1 MASTLDELLQRLD
14 YLPALTRDAETALIT
29 KAYNF
34 AERAHS
40 GQLRK
45 SGEPYF
51 THPVGVAG
59 IIADV
64 SFFVIFMFLFFL
76 GFIAEMKLDAASLSF
91 FVLFIFFLVF
101 LGIIAEMKLDTAS
114 VITGLLHDTVEDTL
128 ATLEVIE
135 AEFGAEIA
143 QLVDGVTKIGKIQFR
158 SKEEQQV
165 CV

>member
-1 MASTLDELLQRLD
+1 MGSKYDMASTLDELLQRLD

-59 IIADV
+59 IIADM

-91 FVLFIFFLVF
+91 FVLFYFFLGF
-101 LGIIAEMKLDTAS
+101 FR
-114 VITGLLHDTVEDTL
+114 HYRRN
-128 ATLEVIE
+128 E
-135 AEFGAEIA
+135 AGHSLCHHRPPA
-143 QLVDGVTKIGKIQFR
+143 
-158 SKEEQQV
+158 
-165 CV
+165 

>member
-1 MASTLDELLQRLD
+1 MGSKYDMASTLEELLQRLD

-59 IIADV
+59 IIADI
-64 SFFVIFMFLFFL
+64 SFFVIFMFLVFL
-76 GFIAEMKLDAASLSF
+76 GFF
-91 FVLFIFFLVF
+91 
-101 LGIIAEMKLDTAS
+101 AEMKLDTAS
-114 VITGLLHDTVEDTL
+114 FHSLSFFVFSFVFLRHYRRN
-128 ATLEVIE
+128 E
-135 AEFGAEIA
+135 AGYSLCHHRPPA
-143 QLVDGVTKIGKIQFR
+143 
-158 SKEEQQV
+158 
-165 CV
+165 

>member
-1 MASTLDELLQRLD
+1 MQPRC
-14 YLPALTRDAETALIT
+14 
-29 KAYNF
+29 
-34 AERAHS
+34 H
-40 GQLRK
+40 
-45 SGEPYF
+45 
-51 THPVGVAG
+51 
-59 IIADV
+59 
-64 SFFVIFMFLFFL
+64 
-76 GFIAEMKLDAASLSF
+76 SLSF
-91 FVLFIFFLVF
+91 FIFFLVF